1 LALYVNRSV
10 ALQRVVTIYMTLQY
24 VADGAVGLSMPAEI
38 GLIQEAGPIGF
49 IRGVL
54 KQEGRVLT
62 IFTATLRELAEP

>member
-1 LALYVNRSV
+1 
-10 ALQRVVTIYMTLQY
+10 
-24 VADGAVGLSMPAEI
+24 MPAEI